1 MKCYPKS
8 IFFVLLVILIVS
20 ISGCNLNSVPK
31 NTSFEKKPKDI
42 SKINYLDHSKED
54 GTISYGII
62 DENGIVETD
71 GIYHINYGEKFE
83 RFLTIK
89 NRLGNNMQFTIFTI
103 NNYQQKEFVVD
114 DQSFLKKDVYIENN
128 TDIQVPFELDNL
140 NKGYN
145 DIICF
150 IAVDTGHIESKDEKE
165 LHPNLVEIRF
175 TVYYGDKTVPS
186 YDVLSPLAQAKE
198 CLITIA
204 SDISKT
210 EMSLDN
216 YAVEKN
222 KKNELYI
229 GAGNNLQNE
238 GNFAI
243 ILFEDWVQKD
253 IEESSFVLATI
264 PGIKSI
270 TLPFNVT
277 YAQDGNHQITAVIIN
292 NIYETY
298 DMDNSIVNI
307 SPRLDL
313 EVK

>member
-1 MKCYPKS
+1 MKCYQKS
-8 IFFVLLVILIVS
+8 IFLILLVILIVS
-20 ISGCNLNSVPK
+20 ISGCNLNSGPK

-42 SKINYLDHSKED
+42 SKINYLDYSKED

-62 DENGIVETD
+62 DENGIAETD

-128 TDIQVPFELDNL
+128 TDIHVPFELENL

-150 IAVDTGHIESKDEKE
+150 IAIDTGHIESKEEKE

-175 TVYYGDKTVPS
+175 TVYYGDETVPS
-186 YDVLSPLAQAKE
+186 YDVLSPSALDKE

-229 GAGNNLQNE
+229 GAGNNLENE

-264 PGIKSI
+264 PGSKSI
-270 TLPFNVT
+270 TLPFNVA
-277 YAQDGNHQITAVIIN
+277 YDQDGNHQITAVIIN

-298 DMDNSIVNI
+298 NMVNSNIDI

-313 EVK
+313 AVK